1 VCCLAS
7 PKILEE
13 KKKKVKEI
21 AESLKDAKSLIFVDY
36 RGLTVSE
43 VTELRAKLTEAGVN
57 YKVYKNTLT
66 KLALKECG
74 YEMLEEYLVGPNA
87 IAISDDSIIP
97 AKILYQF
104 AKEHETLKIKVGLI
118 DGELYDVAKIKS
130 LAELP
135 TKDELLIMLAQGM
148 LQVVRN
154 LGLALNMLAEKKEEG
169 ATEQKIE
176 GGNE

>member
-1 VCCLAS
+1 
-7 PKILEE
+7 
-13 KKKKVKEI
+13 
-21 AESLKDAKSLIFVDY
+21 
-36 RGLTVSE
+36 
-43 VTELRAKLTEAGVN
+43 
-57 YKVYKNTLT
+57 
-66 KLALKECG
+66 
-74 YEMLEEYLVGPNA
+74 MLEEYLVGPNA

-104 AKEHETLKIKVGLI
+104 AKEHEALKIKVGLI